1 MKESNNS
8 FTLEITETDKTCPAG
23 EKAGSSYHEEG
34 KIPVLSCEG
43 ACVRGEIARL
53 AANLVA
59 KEEPYR
65 RGCHG
70 ELFTVPESALAQW
83 IKKAGKIVLI
93 DGCFLRCHGRILEN
107 LVGRENLVQ
116 FDALSFYGEYTDRF
130 DIDSVPEAERKETAR
145 IVADIILAELKKTP
159 DLGAGSGTGT
169 GCGAEATGTLPESA
183 AVSGCGC
190 SSN

>member
-1 MKESNNS
+1 MKESSNS
-8 FTLEITETDKTCPAG
+8 FTLEISETDKTCPTG
-23 EKAGSSYHEEG
+23 EKAGRMYRKEG

-43 ACVRGEIARL
+43 ACIRGEIARL
-53 AANLVA
+53 AANMVA

-107 LVGRENLVQ
+107 LVGREKLVQ

-145 IVADIILAELKKTP
+145 IVADVVLAELEKESMLAAVT
-159 DLGAGSGTGT
+159 AGGTE
-169 GCGAEATGTLPESA
+169 CGAAISGA
-183 AVSGCGC
+183 APR
-190 SSN
+190 

>member
-8 FTLEITETDKTCPAG
+8 FTLEISGTDKTCPTG
-23 EKAGSSYHEEG
+23 EKAGSRYREEG

-43 ACVRGEIARL
+43 ACIRGEIARL

-70 ELFTVPESALAQW
+70 ELFTVPRSALSQW
-83 IKKAGKIVLI
+83 VRKAGKIVLI

-107 LVGRENLVQ
+107 LVGRDNLVK

-130 DIDSVPEAERKETAR
+130 DIDSVSEVERKETAR
-145 IVADIILAELKKTP
+145 IVADIVLAELKKKP
-159 DLGAGSGTGT
+159 DLGAGSGTET
-169 GCGAEATGTLPESA
+169 RCGAVATGAASESA

-190 SSN
+190 S

>member
-8 FTLEITETDKTCPAG
+8 FTLEISETDNTCPAG
-23 EKAGSSYHEEG
+23 EKAGSRYREEG

-43 ACVRGEIARL
+43 ACIRGEIARL

-59 KEEPYR
+59 KEAPYR

-70 ELFTVPESALAQW
+70 ELFTVPQSALSQW
-83 IKKAGKIVLI
+83 IRKSGKIVLI

-116 FDALSFYGEYTDRF
+116 FDALSFYGKYTDRF

-145 IVADIILAELKKTP
+145 IVADIVLAELKKKP
-159 DLGAGSGTGT
+159 DLGAGSGIETR
-169 GCGAEATGTLPESA
+169 CGAVATGATPESA
-183 AVSGCGC
+183 AVSGCSC
-190 SSN
+190 S

>member
-1 MKESNNS
+1 MKEPINS
-8 FTLEITETDKTCPAG
+8 FTLEILETDKTCPAG
-23 EKAGSSYHEEG
+23 EKAGNRYHEEG

-43 ACVRGEIARL
+43 ACIRGEIARL
-53 AANLVA
+53 AANMVA

-83 IKKAGKIVLI
+83 IKKAEKIVLI

-107 LVGRENLVQ
+107 LVGREKLVQ
-116 FDALSFYGEYTDRF
+116 FDALSFYGEYTDCF

-145 IVADIILAELKKTP
+145 IVADVVLAELKKMP
-159 DLGAGSGTGT
+159 DLGAGSRTGT
-169 GCGAEATGTLPESA
+169 GCGAVAMGTTQEAA
-183 AVSGCGC
+183 AMSDCC
-190 SSN
+190 YS